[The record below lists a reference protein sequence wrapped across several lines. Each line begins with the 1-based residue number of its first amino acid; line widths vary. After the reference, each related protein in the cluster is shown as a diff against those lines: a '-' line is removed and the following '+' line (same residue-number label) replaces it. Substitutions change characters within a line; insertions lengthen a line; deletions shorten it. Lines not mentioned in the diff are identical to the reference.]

1 MPGMRAALFLDFDS
15 FFSGL
20 MSADPASALA
30 LVASPSRWI
39 QSLTTSYSDGATRRW
54 LVLRCYMNP
63 AGSLPDPNKPGERL
77 YFSKFRPFF
86 TQAGVEVV
94 DCPALTK
101 GSKNGAD
108 IRIVIDVMTALRAN
122 TRYEE
127 IVIAS
132 ADADFTPLLQVVRA
146 DDRRVTV
153 IATSSTATAYESLA
167 DRFLDEQDV
176 FELISKD
183 ASADVEI
190 ENEASTVELEGLP
203 SSMLPRDANSNVD
216 TSYQAFA
223 RAVRG
228 TYFEATAPVNLARLS
243 SDARTLAGVGASDGT
258 WFGAGSFIRAVQRL
272 ELPNVRFSQ
281 HYLWDATRHTEPAAK
296 VLPVKPSLPA
306 TVLHFTE
313 VTGMPTI
320 PSNEW
325 PVVYQKLEA
334 YAAMHVFNFT
344 EASKWARDQASQEGL
359 EIPRSAFTFVIRACQ
374 NEDAN
379 LNADPS
385 PDAGIIA
392 RVVFNIVLRRAEQA
406 GLEVGESE
414 KRELAAW
421 IHYQDSERQA

>member
-1 MPGMRAALFLDFDS
+1 MPGIRAALFLDFDS

-20 MSADPASALA
+20 MSADPVSALA
-30 LVASPSRWI
+30 LVTRPSQWI
-39 QSLTTSYSDGATRRW
+39 QRLTTSYSDGAARRW

-77 YFSKFRPFF
+77 YFSRFRPFF

-127 IVIAS
+127 FVIAS
-132 ADADFTPLLQVVRA
+132 ADADFTPLLEVVRA

-176 FELISKD
+176 FELIAKV
-183 ASADVEI
+183 ASAEVEM
-190 ENEASTVELEGLP
+190 EEEALALGLDGMP
-203 SSMLPRDANSNVD
+203 SSLLPLASNSNDD
-216 TSYQAFA
+216 TSYQVFA

-228 TYFEATAPVNLARLS
+228 MYSEATAPINLARLS
-243 SDARTLAGVGASDGT
+243 SDARTAAGVGASEGA

-281 HYLWDATRHTEPAAK
+281 HYLWDAARHTEPAVKA
-296 VLPVKPSLPA
+296 LTVKPSLPA
-306 TVLHFTE
+306 AVLHFTE

-320 PSNEW
+320 ASNEW

-359 EIPRSAFTFVIRACQ
+359 EIPRSAFTFAVRACQ
-374 NEDAN
+374 NGDAN

-385 PDAGIIA
+385 PDAGTIGRA
-392 RVVFNIVLRRAEQA
+392 LFHSVLRRAEQA

-414 KRELAAW
+414 KCELAGW
-421 IHYQDSERQA
+421 IHYQD

>member
-1 MPGMRAALFLDFDS
+1 MRAALFLDFDS

-30 LVASPSRWI
+30 LVTSPSQWI
-39 QSLTTSYSDGATRRW
+39 QRLTTSYSDGGARRW

-63 AGSLPDPNKPGERL
+63 AGSLPDPHKPGERL

-127 IVIAS
+127 FVIAS

-153 IATSSTATAYESLA
+153 IATSSTATAYEALA

-176 FELISKD
+176 FELIAKD
-183 ASADVEI
+183 ASEDAETEDA
-190 ENEASTVELEGLP
+190 ASTLQLEGIH
-203 SSMLPRDANSNVD
+203 SSVLLLDGNPNVD

-223 RAVRG
+223 TAVRR
-228 TYFEATAPVNLARLS
+228 TYFEATTPINLARLS
-243 SDARTLAGVGASDGT
+243 SDARTAAGVGVSDGT

-296 VLPVKPSLPA
+296 AVTVKPSLPA
-306 TVLHFTE
+306 AVLHFAET
-313 VTGMPTI
+313 TGMPTI
-320 PSNEW
+320 ASNEW
-325 PVVYQKLEA
+325 PAVYRKLEA

-344 EASKWARDQASQEGL
+344 EASKWARDQASQEGFD
-359 EIPRSAFTFVIRACQ
+359 IPRSAFTFVIRACQ
-374 NEDAN
+374 DGEAN

-385 PDAGIIA
+385 PDAGTIA
-392 RVVFNIVLRRAEQA
+392 RSTFNSVLRRAEQA
-406 GLEVGESE
+406 GLEIGESE
-414 KRELAAW
+414 KQELAAW
-421 IHYQDSERQA
+421 IHYQDSEHQG